1 MRIRTIV
8 IVVVLLLVV
17 GEGASRV
24 LIQSDLTARVKA
36 ADPTAIGVQTS
47 VSFPLLPRLVLGQ
60 TIDSVKV
67 TARTVALGVIT
78 ADSVTVTANSVHLRL
93 GSLVGSRVH
102 VSRVEHLTIVATI
115 TDVEA
120 SSVLRP
126 GLSFTFGVGT
136 VTLHNPV
143 TSVTGRFA
151 LQSPGTLSFMVV
163 GSGVPGLSAS
173 LTFSKAPFATC
184 TPAITLTPGH
194 LTLSCTLANPP
205 PGVLS
210 LAGQAPRAP

>member
-1 MRIRTIV
+1 MSRARSIV
-8 IVVVLLLVV
+8 IALVLLAVL

-24 LIQSDLTARVKA
+24 LIQSDLSARVRA
-36 ADPTAIGVQTS
+36 ADPSAIAVKAS

-60 TIDSVKV
+60 SIDSVKV
-67 TARTVALGVIT
+67 TARTVSLGVLT
-78 ADSVTVTANSVHLRL
+78 ADSVTVTATGVHLRL

-102 VSRVEHLTIVATI
+102 VSRVEHLSIVASI

-126 GLSFTFGVGT
+126 GLSFTFGQGT

-143 TSVTGRFA
+143 TSVTGHFA
-151 LQSPGTLSFMVV
+151 LQSPGTLAFMVV
-163 GSGVPGLSAS
+163 GSGVPGLNAS

-184 TPAITLTPGH
+184 TPAIALTPGH
-194 LTLSCTLANPP
+194 LRLACTVANPP

-210 LAGQAPRAP
+210 LAAGAR